1 MNKQIVVNII
11 FLNFYNTCIYK
22 LLLVIV
28 LSVFS
33 KTQLNMNLN
42 ISNKTW
48 EVKTKENI

>member
-1 MNKQIVVNII
+1 MNKQTVVNII
-11 FLNFYNTCIYK
+11 FLNFYK